1 MDLPRLT
8 SAIVR
13 QTTVLIARLST
24 AGGARSPLARIAGE
38 VFLGLATE
46 LERQGVGK
54 KVAAD
59 MFGLA
64 LRSFQLKVQRV
75 RESVSDRGFT
85 LWSAVRLYIEKRGSA
100 TRREVLERFAR
111 DDPASVRG
119 ILNDLVESG
128 VVYRTGR
135 GEASMYRATP
145 PEDIGRFSEADQA
158 EADAAL
164 VWLTVT
170 RDGPLSAAAVAQST
184 GLAPEAVDR
193 ALEELEASDKIQ
205 HTGSDEERSY
215 SAGQCLIPVGDEV
228 GWEAAVIDHHQAV
241 LNAIAAKIE
250 SGTRKSSAADAT
262 GGSTFAF
269 ELWPGHPEEEAV
281 RGLLART
288 RGQAAEVW
296 DRVSSFNAKDHLR
309 AVGAYRV
316 SFYLG
321 QYLCSEED
329 AEA

>member
-38 VFLGLATE
+38 VFLGLVTE

-75 RESVSDRGFT
+75 RESASDRGLT

-100 TRREVLERFAR
+100 TRREILQRFAR
-111 DDPASVRG
+111 DDAASVRG

-145 PEDIGRFSEADQA
+145 PEDVDRLAEVDQA
-158 EADAAL
+158 ESDAAL

-170 RDGPLSAAAVAQST
+170 RDGPLCADALAQST
-184 GLAPEAVDR
+184 GLAPETVHR

-205 HTGSDEERSY
+205 HTGTGEERSY
-215 SAGQCLIPVGDEV
+215 SAGQCLIPVGDEA

-250 SGTRKSSAADAT
+250 SGTRKSSASDAT

-269 ELWPGHPEEEAV
+269 ELWPWHPEEEAV
-281 RGLLART
+281 RGLLAHT
-288 RGQAAEVW
+288 RGQAAEIW
-296 DRVSSFNAKDHLR
+296 DRVSSFNAQDPPR
-309 AVGAYRV
+309 ATGGYRV
-316 SFYLG
+316 SFYVG

-329 AEA
+329 AET

>member
-1 MDLPRLT
+1 
-8 SAIVR
+8 
-13 QTTVLIARLST
+13 
-24 AGGARSPLARIAGE
+24 LARIAGE
-38 VFLGLATE
+38 VFLGLVTE

-75 RESVSDRGFT
+75 RESVSERGLT

-111 DDPASVRG
+111 DDAASVRG

-135 GEASMYRATP
+135 GEASLYRATP
-145 PEDIGRFSEADQA
+145 PEDVGRLA
-158 EADAAL
+158 EVDRAESDAAL

-170 RDGPLSAAAVAQST
+170 RDGPLTRAAVVHST
-184 GLAPEAVDR
+184 GLDREAVDR
-193 ALEELEASDKIQ
+193 ALEELEASDKVQ
-205 HTGSDEERSY
+205 QTGSGEERCY
-215 SAGQCLIPVGDEV
+215 SAGQCLIPVGDEA

-250 SGTRKSSAADAT
+250 SGNRTSSAVDAT

-288 RGQAAEVW
+288 RSQAAELW
-296 DRVSSFNAKDHLR
+296 DRVSSFNAQGHPDR
-309 AVGAYRV
+309 PGSYRV

-321 QYLCSEED
+321 QYLCSEQD
-329 AEA
+329 AES